1 MDAFDTYTAR
11 QRHFAAAAAAHARR
25 AEHLSRARVAAFG
38 VAFIIGVLAAERG
51 SSALWVGAAAAVAG
65 FVVLIALHRR
75 ERRAGEWQQRLAR
88 ANQLGLMRLER
99 RWTELPVLLPPA
111 GPAAERAAEDLDV
124 FGRPALTQLLGP
136 LATPGARAQVGGW
149 LVEPDPPALIPERQE
164 AVRALAGE
172 NDWRDELAAHALGA
186 TDVSGDEIES
196 FAEWAG
202 SESWLAAR
210 PLLRWVARLLPLVTI
225 GLIVA
230 QLTGAVGAMWWILP
244 LMVAA
249 VLTFGAAGRRAHA
262 VFERA
267 FARQGVLAQYPALLA
282 HAARVPGDAAR
293 LRVLRAQLHG
303 NGVAAHDELRRLE
316 RLMRL
321 SELRYNG
328 NLHGIVQLLT
338 LWDFH
343 VLDRLEAWQA
353 RNGTRVRAWLD
364 AAAEIEGIASLATL
378 AHDQP
383 AWTFAVIDASL
394 DRLQARAL
402 GHPMLRDGIR
412 ICNDVEVG
420 PQGTLLLVTGS
431 NMSGKSTLLR
441 AIGTNVML
449 AQAGA
454 PVCAAAL
461 SLPPLE
467 PWSSVRIRDSL
478 TEGVSLFLAELQ
490 RMRDI
495 VDAARAGGE
504 RRLLYLLDEILQ
516 GTNTAERRVAART
529 VIEHLL
535 RQGAIG
541 VVTTHD
547 LELASEPALQWRASL
562 VHFTEHV
569 ERGPH
574 GPEMSF
580 DYILRPGLATSTNA
594 LTLLEIVGL
603 SSA

>member
-11 QRHFAAAAAAHARR
+11 QRTFADRAGAHARH
-25 AEHLSRARVAAFG
+25 AERLSRARLVAFGAAFLL
-38 VAFIIGVLAAERG
+38 GVLAAERD
-51 SSALWVGAAAAVAG
+51 SSVLWMLALLAFTG
-65 FVVLIALHRR
+65 FITLVVLHRR
-75 ERRAGEWQQRLAR
+75 ARRQEEWQQRLAE
-88 ANQLGLMRLER
+88 ANRLGLMRIER
-99 RWTELPVLLPPA
+99 RWTELPALNAPP
-111 GPAAERAAEDLDV
+111 GPAAARAAEDLDV
-124 FGRPALTQLLGP
+124 FGTPGLTQLFGP
-136 LATPGARAQVGGW
+136 LATPGARSLVGGW
-149 LVEPDPPALIPERQE
+149 LVDPDPPEAIPERQQ
-164 AVRALAGE
+164 AVRALAKE
-172 NDWRDELAAHALGA
+172 NDWRDDLAAHALGA
-186 TDVSGDEIES
+186 SDVSADEIAS
-196 FAEWAG
+196 FEEWA
-202 SESWLAAR
+202 ESQPWLASQTA
-210 PLLRWVARLLPLVTI
+210 LRWTARLLPPITI

-230 QLTGAVGAMWWILP
+230 QIAGAVDYMLWILP
-244 LMVAA
+244 LMVAS
-249 VLTFGAAGRRAHA
+249 VLTFGAAGKRAHA

-282 HAARVPGDAAR
+282 HAAEVPGDAPR
-293 LRVLRAQLHG
+293 LRSLRASLHG
-303 NGVAAHDELRRLE
+303 NGVPAHDELRRLE
-316 RLMRL
+316 RLMRM

-343 VLDRLEAWQA
+343 VLDRLEAWQS
-353 RNGTRVRAWLD
+353 RNGQHVRTWLSS
-364 AAAEIEGIASLATL
+364 AAEVEAIASLATL

-383 AWTFAVIDASL
+383 AWAFPVIDPSL
-394 DRLQARAL
+394 DRVQARSL

-420 PQGTLLLVTGS
+420 PPGSLLLVTGS

-441 AIGTNVML
+441 AIGTNVIL

-454 PVCAAAL
+454 PACAASL

-490 RMRDI
+490 RMREI
-495 VDAARAGGE
+495 VEAARAGGE
-504 RRLLYLLDEILQ
+504 RRLLYLLDEMLH

-535 RQGAIG
+535 KQGAIG

-547 LELASEPALQWRASL
+547 LELANEPALQWRASL

-569 ERGPH
+569 ERGPD
-574 GPEMSF
+574 GAEMSF

-603 SSA
+603 

>member
-11 QRHFAAAAAAHARR
+11 QRAFSAAAAAHERH
-25 AEHLSRARVAAFG
+25 AERFSRARLAAFG
-38 VAFIIGVLAAERG
+38 AAFLLAVLAVERGGTALWTAAALVLAAFV
-51 SSALWVGAAAAVAG
+51 AL
-65 FVVLIALHRR
+65 VVLHRR
-75 ERRAGEWQQRLAR
+75 ERRAAQWQRRLAG
-88 ANQLGLMRLER
+88 ANRLGLMRLER
-99 RWTELPVLLPPA
+99 RWEALPVLDAPP
-111 GPAAERAAEDLDV
+111 GPAASRAAEDLDV
-124 FGRPALTQLLGP
+124 FGKPALTQLLGP
-136 LATPGARAQVGGW
+136 LATPGARAMVGRW
-149 LVEPDPPALIPERQE
+149 LTEPDPAPVIPERQE
-164 AVRALAGE
+164 SVRALAGQ

-186 TDVSGDEIES
+186 TDVSMDEIDS
-196 FAEWAG
+196 FARWTE
-202 SESWLAAR
+202 SEPWLATQS
-210 PLLRWVARLLPLVTI
+210 LVRWSARLLPLAAI

-230 QLTGAVGAMWWILP
+230 QLTGAVDHVWWVLPVMGA
-244 LMVAA
+244 AG
-249 VLTFGAAGRRAHA
+249 LTFGAPGRRAHA

-293 LRVLRAQLHG
+293 LRALRAQLHG
-303 NGVAAHDELRRLE
+303 NGVPAHDELHRLE

-353 RNGTRVRAWLD
+353 RNGRHVRAWLD
-364 AAAEIEGIASLATL
+364 AVAEVESIASLATL

-383 AWTFAVIDASL
+383 AWTFPVIDPSR
-394 DRLQARAL
+394 DRLHARAL

-420 PQGTLLLVTGS
+420 PPGTMLLVTGS

-490 RMRDI
+490 RMREI

-504 RRLLYLLDEILQ
+504 RRLLYLLDEMLH
-516 GTNTAERRVAART
+516 GTNSAERRAAART
-529 VIEHLL
+529 VIDHLL

-547 LELASEPALQWRASL
+547 LELANEPSLQWRASL

-569 ERGPH
+569 ERGPD

-580 DYILRPGLATSTNA
+580 DYVLRPGLATSTNA

-603 SSA
+603 

>member
-1 MDAFDTYTAR
+1 MDAFDTYAAR
-11 QRHFAAAAAAHARR
+11 QRTFAECAGVHARR
-25 AEHLSRARVAAFG
+25 AERLSRARLIAFG
-38 VAFIIGVLAAERG
+38 VAFLLGVLAAERDSG
-51 SSALWVGAAAAVAG
+51 MLWMLALGVFAV
-65 FVVLIALHRR
+65 FITLVVLHRR
-75 ERRAGEWQQRLAR
+75 ERRAEEWQRRLAE
-88 ANQLGLMRLER
+88 ANRLGLMRIER
-99 RWTELPVLLPPA
+99 RWPELPVLNAPP
-111 GPAAERAAEDLDV
+111 GPAAARAAEDLDV
-124 FGRPALTQLLGP
+124 FGSPGLTQLFGP
-136 LATPGARAQVGGW
+136 LATPGARALVGGW
-149 LVEPDPPALIPERQE
+149 LVDPDPPEAILERQH
-164 AVRALAGE
+164 AVRALAKE
-172 NDWRDELAAHALGA
+172 NDWRDDLAAHALGA
-186 TDVSGDEIES
+186 SDVSADEIASFEEWVES
-196 FAEWAG
+196 EP
-202 SESWLAAR
+202 WLASQTV
-210 PLLRWVARLLPLVTI
+210 LRWTARLLPPITI

-230 QLTGAVGAMWWILP
+230 QITGAVGYMLWILP
-244 LMVAA
+244 LMVAS
-249 VLTFGAAGRRAHA
+249 VLTFGAAGKRAHA

-282 HAARVPGDAAR
+282 HASVVPGDAAR
-293 LRVLRAQLHG
+293 LRSLRASLHG
-303 NGVAAHDELRRLE
+303 NGVPAHDELRRLE
-316 RLMRL
+316 RLMRM
-321 SELRYNG
+321 SELRYNS

-343 VLDRLEAWQA
+343 VLDRLEAWQS
-353 RNGTRVRAWLD
+353 RNGQHVRTWLSS
-364 AAAEIEGIASLATL
+364 AAEVEAIASLATL

-383 AWTFAVIDASL
+383 AWAFPVIDPSL
-394 DRLQARAL
+394 DRVQARAL

-420 PQGTLLLVTGS
+420 PPGSLLLVTGS

-441 AIGTNVML
+441 AIGTNVIL

-454 PVCAAAL
+454 PACAAAL

-490 RMRDI
+490 RMREI
-495 VDAARAGGE
+495 VEAARAGGE
-504 RRLLYLLDEILQ
+504 RRLLYLLDEMLH

-535 RQGAIG
+535 KQGAIG

-547 LELASEPALQWRASL
+547 LELANEPALQWRASL

-569 ERGPH
+569 ERGPD
-574 GPEMSF
+574 GAEMSF

-603 SSA
+603 

>member
-1 MDAFDTYTAR
+1 MDAFDTYTVR
-11 QRHFAAAAAAHARR
+11 QRAFSATGAAHEGR
-25 AEHLSRARVAAFG
+25 AERFSRARLAAFG
-38 VAFIIGVLAAERG
+38 AAFLLGVLAAERD
-51 SSALWVGAAAAVAG
+51 STALWAAAALALAA
-65 FVVLIALHRR
+65 FVTLVSLHRR
-75 ERRAGEWQQRLAR
+75 ERRAARWQQRLAE
-88 ANQLGLMRLER
+88 ANRLGLMRLER
-99 RWTELPVLLPPA
+99 HWEVLPELAAPP
-111 GPAAERAAEDLDV
+111 GPAAGRAAEDLDV
-124 FGRPALTQLLGP
+124 FGNPALTQLFGP
-136 LATPGARAQVGGW
+136 LATPGARNMVGRW
-149 LVEPDPPALIPERQE
+149 LAEPDPAPAIPERQE
-164 AVRALAGE
+164 AVRALAGH
-172 NDWRDELAAHALGA
+172 NDWRDELAAHAIGA
-186 TDVSGDEIES
+186 TDVSMGEIDSFVRWAES
-196 FAEWAG
+196 EP
-202 SESWLAAR
+202 WLAAQ
-210 PLLRWVARLLPLVTI
+210 PLLRWSARLLPLITI

-230 QLTGAVGAMWWILP
+230 QLTGAIGVMWWILP
-244 LMVAA
+244 VMAAA
-249 VLTFGAAGRRAHA
+249 VLTFGAPGRRAHA

-267 FARQGVLAQYPALLA
+267 FARQGVLAQYPSLLA
-282 HAARVPGDAAR
+282 HVARVPGDVTR
-293 LRVLRAQLHG
+293 LRALRAQLHD
-303 NGVAAHDELRRLE
+303 NGVPAHGELHRLE

-353 RNGTRVRAWLD
+353 RHGMRVRAWLD
-364 AAAEIEGIASLATL
+364 AAAEIESIASLATL

-383 AWTFAVIDASL
+383 AWTFPIIDPSF

-412 ICNDVEVG
+412 ISNDVEVG
-420 PQGTLLLVTGS
+420 PAGTLLLVTGS

-490 RMRDI
+490 RMREI

-504 RRLLYLLDEILQ
+504 RRLLYLLDEMLH
-516 GTNTAERRVAART
+516 GTNSAERRAAART
-529 VIEHLL
+529 VIDHLL
-535 RQGAIG
+535 RQGALG

-547 LELASEPALQWRASL
+547 LELANEPSLQWRASL

-569 ERGPH
+569 ERGPD

-580 DYILRPGLATSTNA
+580 DYVLRPGLATSTNA
-594 LTLLEIVGL
+594 MTLLEIVGL
-603 SSA
+603 